1 MFYKGSISQAKFNL
15 DVTFNSL
22 EEFHLRFFGNLV
34 ADFYS
39 FEPWYMHI
47 EEGVFQKMK
56 ISSPEFKQFTLPT

>member
-39 FEPWYMHI
+39 FEPWYAY
-47 EEGVFQKMK
+47 
-56 ISSPEFKQFTLPT
+56 